1 MSQTANI
8 QNASEV
14 INSLE
19 RQLHLKQLQINRL
32 LNITQSIN
40 NNIDAEG
47 LFAMYKSFL
56 SWEMSITKMA
66 LFLRENESDWF
77 CAASLGMTDELLTV
91 NIQDRLQ
98 RITKLENLDDEDEND
113 LIKEFEVVI
122 PVAHKDQ
129 PLAYVFIGE
138 VGEEEDLY
146 NKVKFITAITNIVG
160 VAIENKRLF
169 KQQSERER
177 MQKEIDFAGE
187 MQRTMIPKSFPKGK
201 GYDLAGIYQP
211 KEGVGGDYFDFVELE
226 NDKIAFCIGDVSGKG
241 IAAALLM
248 ANFQATF
255 QGLIRGGSQL
265 DDLLRIL
272 NTAVLRIAKGDKF
285 ITFFIAEYDLRTQKL
300 HYINAGHD
308 PPFLIMNGEVQ
319 QLKKGS
325 IFLGTLDDIPHIEIG
340 EIDITNE
347 ALILTYTDGLTDVR
361 NEEGEF
367 LDETFGHRFLLDH
380 YKLSAEA
387 FNAELMRAIDNFK
400 GSTGFPDDLTVFT
413 CKIY

>member
-1 MSQTANI
+1 MSDTANI

-14 INSLE
+14 IDTLE

-47 LFAMYKSFL
+47 LFEMYKSFL
-56 SWEMSITKMA
+56 GWEMSITKMA
-66 LFLRENESDWF
+66 LFLRKNESDWF
-77 CAASLGMTDELLTV
+77 CAASLGLTDDLLTV
-91 NIQDRLQ
+91 NIQDRLR
-98 RITKLENLDDEDEND
+98 RITKLENIDDEDENK

-122 PVAHKDQ
+122 PVAHKDR
-129 PLAYVFIGE
+129 PLAYVFIGD

-146 NKVKFITAITNIVG
+146 NKIKFITAITNIVG

-169 KQQSERER
+169 KQQLQQQR
-177 MQKEIDFAGE
+177 MQKEIELAGE
-187 MQRTMIPKSFPKGK
+187 MQRTMIPKTFPQGK
-201 GYDLAGIYQP
+201 GYDLASIYQP

-226 NDKIAFCIGDVSGKG
+226 EGKIAFCIGDISGKG
-241 IAAALLM
+241 ISAALLM

-255 QGLIRGGSQL
+255 QGLIRQGSPL
-265 DDLLRIL
+265 DDLVRIL

-285 ITFFIAEYDLRTQKL
+285 ITFFIAEYDLRTEKL
-300 HYINAGHD
+300 HYINAGHN
-308 PPFLIMNGEVQ
+308 PPFLIMNGKVR
-319 QLKKGS
+319 QLDKGS
-325 IFLGTLDDIPHIEIG
+325 VFLGTFDDIPQIEIG

-367 LDETFGHRFLLDH
+367 LDETFGHRFMLDH
-380 YKLSAEA
+380 YKLNAEA
-387 FNAELMRAIDNFK
+387 FNAELMLAINNFK
-400 GSTGFPDDLTVFT
+400 GNTGFPDDLTVLT